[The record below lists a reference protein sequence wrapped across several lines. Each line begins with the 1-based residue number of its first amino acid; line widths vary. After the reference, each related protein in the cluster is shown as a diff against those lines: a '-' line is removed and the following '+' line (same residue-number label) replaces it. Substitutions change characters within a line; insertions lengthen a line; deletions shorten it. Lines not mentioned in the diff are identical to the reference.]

1 MKTPYDVLGVAP
13 DADEKTIASAFREAA
28 KACHPDLNPEGRA
41 SEQQF
46 KQVVAARDALKDPE
60 RRALYRYLQLSRQ
73 HERRHWLITIA
84 SCTLSALVSAGL
96 VGLLQKPSSSEPL
109 LEDRALLDPGVE
121 IGSRQFGFALA
132 GTSADPSRSG
142 DNDPLQ
148 IAAFREPS
156 AAPAKGQDETD
167 AQRQNLATLEVAPTP
182 APLTPPAL
190 AQEKAPTGDSSRAT
204 AKGTANAPQ
213 VRPAPNKAR
222 TATAPAS
229 SRGPGQALLSLLG
242 RATRSRPLAPR
253 SKHASSQA
261 SRTAQHPSPP
271 SSAGPNECWANEGGT
286 ITRFCGTHGSP

>member
-73 HERRHWLITIA
+73 HERRHWMITIA

-109 LEDRALLDPGVE
+109 LEDRALLDPSVE
-121 IGSRQFGFALA
+121 IGGRQSGFALA
-132 GTSADPSRSG
+132 GTSADPSLPRDG
-142 DNDPLQ
+142 DPLQ
-148 IAAFREPS
+148 IAAFREPN
-156 AAPAKGQDETD
+156 AVPPEDRDETN
-167 AQRQNLATLEVAPTP
+167 AQRRDLAALEVVPTP
-182 APLTPPAL
+182 APRPAQAL
-190 AQEKAPTGDSSRAT
+190 AREKTPTGNSSGAT
-204 AKGTANAPQ
+204 AKGRASAPQ
-213 VRPAPNKAR
+213 ARRAPNKPR

-229 SRGPGQALLSLLG
+229 SRGPSEALLSLLG
-242 RATRSRPLAPR
+242 RVTRSRPPAPR
-253 SKHASSQA
+253 SKHVSSQA
-261 SRTAQHPSPP
+261 SHTAQHSSPP
-271 SSAGPNECWANEGGT
+271 SSAGPNECWVNEGGT
-286 ITRFCGTHGSP
+286 ITRFCGTHGGP

>member
-73 HERRHWLITIA
+73 HERRHWMITIA

-96 VGLLQKPSSSEPL
+96 VGLLQKPSISQPL
-109 LEDRALLDPGVE
+109 LEDRALLDPSVE
-121 IGSRQFGFALA
+121 IGSRQSGFALA
-132 GTSADPSRSG
+132 GTSADPSPPG

-148 IAAFREPS
+148 IAAFREPN
-156 AAPAKGQDETD
+156 AVPPKDEGETD
-167 AQRQNLATLEVAPTP
+167 AQRQDLAALEVAPTP
-182 APLTPPAL
+182 APMPAQAL
-190 AQEKAPTGDSSRAT
+190 APEKTPTGDSSRAT
-204 AKGTANAPQ
+204 AKGTASALQ
-213 VRPAPNKAR
+213 VRRAPNKPR

-253 SKHASSQA
+253 SKHASSQ
-261 SRTAQHPSPP
+261 SSHTAQHSPAP

-286 ITRFCGTHGSP
+286 ITRFCGTDGSP